1 MHEMS
6 LAEAVL
12 SIAEQAAR
20 TQGFVRVRTVW
31 LEIGALA
38 QVEPEAMRFWFDA
51 VARDSIAQGA
61 RLEIVSTPASAW
73 CPECNRSVAVRG
85 LLDDCPACGGQ
96 QLEVVGGRQMRV
108 TELEVE

>member
-6 LAEAVL
+6 LAESVL

-20 TQGFVRVRTVW
+20 AQGFARVRTVW

-38 QVEPEAMRFWFDA
+38 QVEPEAMRSCFVA

-61 RLEIVSTPASAW
+61 RLEILSTPGRAW
-73 CPECNRSVAVRG
+73 CAACSRNVAVRG
-85 LLDDCPACGGQ
+85 LLDECPACGNPHLQ
-96 QLEVVGGRQMRV
+96 VIGGREMRV
-108 TELEVE
+108 KELEVE